1 MSDST
6 KMPSQQDQKG
16 FKIPK
21 MLITVLIVIAATF
34 LVVQFLPENTEDL
47 GPISLIPALFL
58 ITYIFLT
65 KRILEALTLAALMGF
80 IMVHRGAFFSAFND
94 SLMTVLMGE
103 TMAWLFIV
111 CGLMGSIIALIEKA
125 GGAFAFGEWVSRR
138 AKTRKSTLMWAWI
151 LGMVIFI
158 DDYLNSLTVGS
169 CMAPVTDKHKV
180 SREMLAYIVD
190 STAAPVCVLIPIST
204 WAVFAAGLLEEYGLA
219 PNGEG
224 MIYFIK
230 TIPFN
235 FYGWFGALIVP
246 LVIFEIIPIFGPMKK
261 AEQRARETGV
271 LAPPGSEKIDIKAGE
286 ENMEIPENPNVWNF
300 FLPILF
306 LVAATIYFEI
316 DMMKG
321 VIVTLAFMFF
331 LYVPQKIM
339 NAEEF
344 ADLSV
349 KGIKNMLFPLIMM
362 VLAFTFADANEQIG
376 FTAYVIDNAT
386 AFMSPQLMPL
396 VIFIVLGITEFITGT
411 NWGMYVIALP
421 IVIPLA
427 GAIGANPI
435 ISVAA
440 VLSAG
445 VWGSHICFYSD
456 ATILSSAAAGCDNYR
471 HAVTQMPFGFVAA
484 GLSAIAFLVA
494 GFLF

>member
-6 KMPSQQDQKG
+6 KMPSEQNKRGG
-16 FKIPK
+16 FKIPR
-21 MLITVLIVIAATF
+21 MLVVAAIVVLITFFA
-34 LVVQFLPENTEDL
+34 VQFFPENPEDL
-47 GPISLIPALFL
+47 GALSLIPALFL
-58 ITYIFLT
+58 IVYIFAT
-65 KRILEALTLAALMGF
+65 KRILEALVLAALMGF
-80 IMVHRGAFFSAFND
+80 VFVHKGNFFSAFND
-94 SLMTVLMGE
+94 SMMSVLMSD
-103 TMAWLFIV
+103 TIAWLFIV

-125 GGAFAFGEWVSRR
+125 GGAFAFGEWVSNK
-138 AKTRKSTLMWAWI
+138 AKTKKSTLLWTWV
-151 LGMVIFI
+151 LGMAIFI

-219 PNGEG
+219 PSGEG

-235 FYGWFGALIVP
+235 FYGWFGAMIVP
-246 LVIFEIIPIFGPMKK
+246 LVIMGVVPVFGPMKK
-261 AEQRARETGV
+261 AEKRAQETGV

-286 ENMEIPENPNVWNF
+286 TVEVPEKANVLNF
-300 FLPILF
+300 FLPIIF
-306 LVAATIYFEI
+306 LVVATIYFEV

-321 VIVTLAFMFF
+321 VVVTLGFMFF
-331 LYVPQKIM
+331 LYIPQKIM

-344 ADLSV
+344 SDLCV
-349 KGIKNMLFPLIMM
+349 KGVKNMLLPLLLM
-362 VLAFTFADANEQIG
+362 VLAFIFADANEQIG
-376 FTAYVIDNAT
+376 FTAYVIDKAT
-386 AFMSPQLMPL
+386 VIMSPQLMP
-396 VIFIVLGITEFITGT
+396 VIIFLVLGVTEFITGT
-411 NWGMYVIALP
+411 NWGMYIIALP

-427 GAIGANPI
+427 AAIGANPI
-435 ISVAA
+435 LSVAA

-471 HAVTQMPFGFVAA
+471 HAITQMPFGFLAA
-484 GLSAIAFLVA
+484 GMSAIAFLVA